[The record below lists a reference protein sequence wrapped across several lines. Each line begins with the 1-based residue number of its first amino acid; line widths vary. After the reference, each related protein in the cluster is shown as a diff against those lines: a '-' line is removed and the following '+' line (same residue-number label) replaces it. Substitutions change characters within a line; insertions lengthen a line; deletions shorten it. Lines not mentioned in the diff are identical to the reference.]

1 MITVKKCDIFANIEK
16 KRAKINHVFL
26 MASSQYPNQ
35 TIQTAEHLEMY
46 KKGKV
51 ANDNIPEANVWNDLS
66 ILLFM

>member
-1 MITVKKCDIFANIEK
+1 
-16 KRAKINHVFL
+16 

-35 TIQTAEHLEMY
+35 TIKTAEHLEMY